1 MNSPHPLIQ
10 KAVTIGSRGMEYS
23 SLFHESLLI
32 MHKDD
37 TIDNQILFPGVAI
50 IEIGLVAGICKTP
63 RVTRTDVL
71 NCISWFKKNYLK
83 QFRKEDVK

>member
-23 SLFHESLLI
+23 SLFHEILLI

-37 TIDNQILFPGVAI
+37 TIAI
-50 IEIGLVAGICKTP
+50 TEIGLVAGTCKTH

-71 NCISWFKKNYLK
+71 NCIS
-83 QFRKEDVK
+83 